1 LPKKKQADI
10 GKSLFTIKEHSSDAR
25 EKDWLTPRTRR
36 LQGASWMKKM
46 LNEPRIEVCGS
57 LLVLLSSLL
66 AAVGTLPLNPL
77 LELVGEAVQHIIVS
91 AFAVEFVARWY
102 SSWSEKKFWGYL
114 TQPLVLVDVAVVI
127 LPLLLPILSGVPF
140 SQSGLVNLRLLRI
153 LRLQRVLQNMGT
165 FQKFTGA
172 LGLPGFSSV
181 QPYQLQLARVVLSIF
196 TLLSVSTGLIYAAEH
211 TFNPDMD
218 NYFTALYFGLTT
230 LTTVGFGDI
239 TPVTLQGKLVVSGSI
254 LAGVAFIPA
263 QAAVLADALLNSQNQ
278 QALPPT
284 DACGNANSLPPS
296 TIVNATTPCPMCG
309 ATFHWNSANF
319 CWSCGTKL

>member
-1 LPKKKQADI
+1 
-10 GKSLFTIKEHSSDAR
+10 
-25 EKDWLTPRTRR
+25 
-36 LQGASWMKKM
+36 MKKM
-46 LNEPRIEVCGS
+46 LEEPRIEVCGAM
-57 LLVLLSSLL
+57 LVLLSSLL
-66 AAVGTLPLNPL
+66 AAVGTLPLSPL
-77 LELVGEAVQHIIVS
+77 LDLVYENVQHIIVS

-114 TQPLVLVDVAVVI
+114 TQPLAVVDVAVVI
-127 LPLLLPILSGVPF
+127 VPLLLPILSGLPF
-140 SQSGLVNLRLLRI
+140 SPSALVNLRLLRI

-181 QPYQLQLARVVLSIF
+181 KPYQLQLARVVLSLF

-211 TFNPDMD
+211 TVNPDMD

-254 LAGVAFIPA
+254 LAGVALIPA
-263 QAAVLADALLNSQNQ
+263 QAAALADALLNSQNQ
-278 QALPPT
+278 QELPPPNT
-284 DACGNANSLPPS
+284 CGNAGSLPPS
-296 TIVNATTPCPMCG
+296 TIVDATTPCQLCG

-319 CWSCGTKL
+319 CWSCGTKLYDDMKPIAST